1 MSFDLFQSDCVSDTG
16 HGLRPVAR
24 AGLRHFYQFENIEK
38 FFETKGFEYP
48 SVDIGGAHFRSYLG
62 LTHPGHDQDFCI
74 REIGL
79 NESGQLA
86 TVQLRHAEFAD
97 NEIEWHVR
105 ETVDRRLATICAA
118 DTAAEGL
125 EHHRDDFEDGDVVVD
140 NQHP

>member
-16 HGLRPVAR
+16 DGLSLVAMTGLRQI
-24 AGLRHFYQFENIEK
+24 YQFENIEQ

-48 SVDIGGAHFRSYLG
+48 SVYVGGAHFRSYLG
-62 LTHPGHDQDFCI
+62 LTHPGHDQDFCL

-86 TVQLRHAEFAD
+86 AVQLRQAEFAD
-97 NEIEWHVR
+97 DEIEWHVR
-105 ETVDRRLATICAA
+105 ETVDRRLASMCDA

-125 EHHRDDFEDGDVVVD
+125 EHHRDDFEDGGVAVD